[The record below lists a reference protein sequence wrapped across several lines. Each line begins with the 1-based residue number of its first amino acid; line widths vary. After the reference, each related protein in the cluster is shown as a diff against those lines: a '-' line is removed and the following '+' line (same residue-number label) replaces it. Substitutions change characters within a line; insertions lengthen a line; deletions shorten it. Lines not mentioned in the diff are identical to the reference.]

1 MKYSQITEWCHEIIR
16 TQAKREGLYIDATM
30 GKGADTAFL
39 CELAG
44 EQGHV
49 IAFDI
54 QEVALDYTKKR
65 LENENLIG
73 RAELILDG
81 HEHMARYAG
90 EKTVDLICFNF
101 GYLPGGNHEIATRS
115 ETSVQAVEAGLS
127 LLKSGGMMCLCIYSG
142 GDTGF
147 EEKNRLMEYLKNLPA
162 KTYTVIVNQYFNR
175 VNQPPIPV
183 FVWKS

>member
-1 MKYSQITEWCHEIIR
+1 MLLWERAQIR
-16 TQAKREGLYIDATM
+16 L
-30 GKGADTAFL
+30 L

-90 EKTVDLICFNF
+90 EKTVDLSALTLVIFQEEIMRL
-101 GYLPGGNHEIATRS
+101 LPER
-115 ETSVQAVEAGLS
+115 
-127 LLKSGGMMCLCIYSG
+127 
-142 GDTGF
+142 
-147 EEKNRLMEYLKNLPA
+147 R
-162 KTYTVIVNQYFNR
+162 
-175 VNQPPIPV
+175 PV
-183 FVWKS
+183 CRRWKRD

>member
-101 GYLPGGNHEIATRS
+101 GYLPGQNHAEIDTISYPQKCRKS
-115 ETSVQAVEAGLS
+115 AV
-127 LLKSGGMMCLCIYSG
+127 SGRCFYFWHCGSIG
-142 GDTGF
+142 RTAP
-147 EEKNRLMEYLKNLPA
+147 LPERIA
-162 KTYTVIVNQYFNR
+162 LFKGTL
-175 VNQPPIPV
+175 
-183 FVWKS
+183 